1 MDKEFIG
8 TFQIV
13 KKLGQGG
20 QGEIYLAW
28 DTKKSKYIVVKRIRK
43 QILDGI
49 WEAQILRSLHHPGLP
64 ELISQFTDDESLCL
78 VMDYIP
84 GITVK
89 DYIRKCGKVSEKQT
103 VLWGIQLL
111 DILGYL
117 HQKTPPVIHCDIKPS
132 NLMIRK
138 DGTLS
143 LIDFGTAKSG
153 NDRGTGQGTHGYAAP
168 EQMDPM
174 GRADERSDIYSFG
187 ITLYHMAT
195 GNHPV
200 EKPWN
205 EHERYRLSKGFVKVL
220 KKCLKE
226 NKEDRYHSVL
236 EVEHS
241 LKRVSGKRSKL
252 WYGTAAVLAVGV
264 FSFYCGIGRGQESS
278 AYSDFLARAQAE
290 VSKSQGKFSN
300 QAVQYYEKAI
310 EEEPGQT
317 AAYERL
323 LRYYQSAGKEKEGL
337 LTLTELVESTD
348 FHTRRMERLLYTMGL
363 LYLQGKE
370 GTGGYPSNPVLAY
383 RYLSM
388 QERPSAI
395 GKAYTELAGIL
406 AGGDYQTDSLWKIL
420 NRIEDKAG
428 DFRQLYF
435 LFQIYQQKEQE
446 LNTFGDIKKKQK
458 HMITDIEKMADSGYK
473 KRIILREKEAFY
485 ESMAGEYGLD
495 PWLEAADQYMEVI
508 DQQEDQARLQVKMAR
523 MLAEYKRNKEA
534 EKMYEAV
541 IRQFPEWIG
550 GYAEY
555 GFYLAGAGKR
565 GLAIDMYHRAKK
577 LGAGSDTEVQ
587 RLGAILGEE
596 ES

>member
-1 MDKEFIG
+1 MDKEFTG

-28 DTKKSKYIVVKRIRK
+28 DSRRSKYIVVKRIRK

-49 WEAQILRSLHHPGLP
+49 REAQILRSLHHPGLP
-64 ELISQFTDDESLCL
+64 DLISQYTDDASLCL

-89 DYIRKCGKVSEKQT
+89 EYIRKYGKVTEKQT

-111 DILGYL
+111 GILGYL
-117 HQKTPPVIHCDIKPS
+117 HQRIPPVIHCDIKPS
-132 NLMIRK
+132 NLMIRE
-138 DGTLS
+138 DGALS
-143 LIDFGTAKSG
+143 LIDFGTAMLGK
-153 NDRGTGQGTHGYAAP
+153 NRGTGQGTRGYAAP
-168 EQMDPM
+168 EQMDLM
-174 GRADERSDIYSFG
+174 GRMDERSDIYSFG
-187 ITLYHMAT
+187 MTLYHMAT

-200 EKPWN
+200 KKPWN
-205 EHERYRLSKGFVKVL
+205 EHARYGLSKGFVKVL

-226 NKEDRYHSVL
+226 NKKERYSSVI
-236 EVEHS
+236 EVEHN
-241 LKRVSGKRSKL
+241 LKRVSGRRFRL
-252 WYGTAAVLAVGV
+252 QYGTAAVLAVGI
-264 FSFYCGIGRGQESS
+264 FSFYWGFGRGQEPS
-278 AYSDFLARAQAE
+278 AYSGFLSRAQEEA
-290 VSKSQGKFSN
+290 SKAQGKFSN
-300 QAVQYYEKAI
+300 QAVRYYERAI
-310 EEEPGQT
+310 EEEPGRT

-337 LTLTELVESTD
+337 LTLTELAESAD
-348 FHTRRMERLLYTMGL
+348 FHTRGMERLLFTMGL

-388 QERPSAI
+388 QERPSEI

-406 AGGDYQTDSLWKIL
+406 AGGDYQTDSLWKTL
-420 NRIEDKAG
+420 NRIEEKAG

-446 LNTFGDIKKKQK
+446 LNTFGDMKKKQK
-458 HMITDIEKMADSGYK
+458 HLIADIEKMAGTSYE

-485 ESMAGEYGLD
+485 ERMAGEYGLD

-508 DQQEDQARLQVKMAR
+508 DQQEDKARLQVKMAR
-523 MLAEYKRNKEA
+523 MLADHKRNKEA
-534 EKMYEAV
+534 EKMYESV
-541 IRQFPEWIG
+541 IRQFPEWME

-555 GFYLAGAGKR
+555 GFYLVGVGKR
-565 GLAIDMYHRAKK
+565 DLAINMYHRAKK
-577 LGAGSDTEVQ
+577 FGAGSDTGVQ
-587 RLGAILGEE
+587 RLGAILGEGD
-596 ES
+596 S